1 MYTFL
6 VIVQVLFAVA
16 LIFIVAMQTTRHE
29 GLSGTVGGQ
38 VSSQFRG
45 KLGRDEQLAMIT
57 RYIAVGFFVV
67 SLLVAI
73 VSPK

>member
-6 VIVQVLFAVA
+6 VIVQVLFAIA

-73 VSPK
+73 ASPK

>member
-6 VIVQVLFAVA
+6 VIVQVLFAIA

-57 RYIAVGFFVV
+57 RYIAVGFFFV
-67 SLLVAI
+67 SLLVALA
-73 VSPK
+73 SPK

>member
-6 VIVQVLFAVA
+6 IILQVLFAVA

-29 GLSGTVGGQ
+29 GLSGMVGGQ

-45 KLGRDEQLAMIT
+45 KLGRDEQLAMVT
-57 RYIAVGFFVV
+57 RYVAVGFFVI

-73 VSPK
+73 ASPQ

>member
-1 MYTFL
+1 MHTVL
-6 VIVQVLFAVA
+6 IVLQVLFAIA

-29 GLSGTVGGQ
+29 GLTGTVGGQ

-45 KLGRDEQLAMIT
+45 KLGRDEQLAMVT
-57 RYIAVGFFVV
+57 RYIAVGFFLL

-73 VSPK
+73 TSPR

>member
-1 MYTFL
+1 MHTVL
-6 VIVQVLFAVA
+6 LILQVLFAIA

-29 GLSGTVGGQ
+29 GLTGTVGGQ

-45 KLGRDEQLAMIT
+45 KLGRDEQLAMVT
-57 RYIAVGFFVV
+57 RYIAVGFFLL

-73 VSPK
+73 TSPR

>member
-1 MYTFL
+1 MYTFFVVL
-6 VIVQVLFAVA
+6 QVLFAIA
-16 LIFIVAMQTTRHE
+16 LIFVVAMQTTRHE

-45 KLGRDEQLAMIT
+45 KLGRDEQLALIT
-57 RYIAVGFFVV
+57 RYIAIGFFLI
-67 SLLVAI
+67 SLIVAI

>member
-1 MYTFL
+1 MYTVL
-6 VIVQVLFAVA
+6 VILQVLFAVA

-29 GLSGTVGGQ
+29 GLTGTVGGQ

-57 RYIAVGFFVV
+57 RYIAVGFFLL

-73 VSPK
+73 ASPR

>member
-6 VIVQVLFAVA
+6 VIVQVLFAIA

-45 KLGRDEQLAMIT
+45 KLGRDEQLAIIT
-57 RYIAVGFFVV
+57 RYIAVGFFFI

-73 VSPK
+73 ASPK

>member
-1 MYTFL
+1 MYTAL
-6 VIVQVLFAVA
+6 VVLQVIFAVA

-57 RYIAVGFFVV
+57 RYIAVGFFLV

-73 VSPK
+73 ASPK

>member
-6 VIVQVLFAVA
+6 VIVQVLFAIA

-45 KLGRDEQLAMIT
+45 KLGRDRRAGGRLRKT
-57 RYIAVGFFVV
+57 RQTRHG
-67 SLLVAI
+67 
-73 VSPK
+73 P

>member
-6 VIVQVLFAVA
+6 IILQVLFAVA

-38 VSSQFRG
+38 ISSQFRG
-45 KLGRDEQLAMIT
+45 KLGREEQLAMVT
-57 RYIAVGFFVV
+57 RYIAVGFFVI

-73 VSPK
+73 ASPQ

>member
-1 MYTFL
+1 MYTVL
-6 VIVQVLFAVA
+6 IILQVLLAIA

-45 KLGRDEQLAMIT
+45 KLGRDEQLAMVT

-73 VSPK
+73 ASPK

>member
-1 MYTFL
+1 MYTAL
-6 VIVQVLFAVA
+6 VVLQVIFAVA

-57 RYIAVGFFVV
+57 RYIAVGFFLI

-73 VSPK
+73 ASPK